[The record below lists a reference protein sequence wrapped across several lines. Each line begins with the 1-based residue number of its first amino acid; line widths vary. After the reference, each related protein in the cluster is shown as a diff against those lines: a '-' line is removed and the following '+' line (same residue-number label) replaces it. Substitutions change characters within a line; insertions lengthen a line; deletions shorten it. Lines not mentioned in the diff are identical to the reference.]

1 MRSAG
6 IGIVRCEVGTNRSRR
21 RNAILRDPR
30 SAFGAAAVSPVEQ
43 PDLGL
48 DLDGTD
54 FRQRRAES

>member
-54 FRQRRAES
+54 FR